1 MPVSADD
8 LRSERLV
15 LTDDI
20 EELHKLQSLATRGG
34 VHKVLRDALAAAER
48 RAAEIDSV
56 LATPAAAAAPA
67 APVAQEAAPVAAA
80 TPEVA
85 TPPLGPPP
93 LPDGASGRGP
103 PPQDAPPSLSA
114 AAAATSEAEAEAA
127 AQQPVQP
134 DSFSSFVALSRY
146 SWDQT
151 DRFVKVYC
159 DLPHLKDAAGE
170 VRCRFG
176 LESFVFWAEGVPT
189 SGGRTESFRL
199 AIPNLCEKVSIA
211 GSSLLRKDEKFVVRL
226 AKLQRGVT
234 WTGLDDFEKKK
245 TAAHQALVS
254 KGATT
259 SELLASMYENADDSQ
274 RESLSK
280 AAWEGHKK
288 RQADAKTKGFE

>member
-15 LTDDI
+15 LADDI
-20 EELHKLQSLATRGG
+20 EELRKLQSLATRGG

-48 RAAEIDSV
+48 RAAEIDAV
-56 LATPAAAAAPA
+56 LATPAAPA
-67 APVAQEAAPVAAA
+67 APVAAPPAAAA
-80 TPEVA
+80 TPEAA
-85 TPPLGPPP
+85 TPPLAPPP
-93 LPDGASGRGP
+93 LPDGVRGSGP
-103 PPQDAPPSLSA
+103 PPQDPLSA
-114 AAAATSEAEAEAA
+114 GATAAASEAEAEAA

-134 DSFSSFVALSRY
+134 DGFGSFAALSRY

-176 LESFVFWAEGVPT
+176 LYSFAFWAEGVPT

-199 AIPNLCEKVSIA
+199 AIPNLCEKVSLA

-234 WTGLDDFEKKK
+234 WTGLDDSEKKK
-245 TAAHQALVS
+245 TEAHQALVS

-259 SELLASMYENADDSQ
+259 SELLASMYENADESQ

-288 RQADAKTKGFE
+288 RQADAKAKGFEA